1 MLHLTLIQI
10 FNLISSLHFCFNH
23 TSHDLHSV
31 EKVYT
36 HTTSNFLGTYSIS
49 PKSNTTKTPPRTM
62 ELTPTPAPCG
72 RWLPSPI
79 AKGTISGWWRSK
91 RRLSEKCVRRLVDK
105 QQEVNTNRTSWKRQQ
120 RARDVGRDLQMR
132 GKPLGGHQ
140 TWY

>member
-1 MLHLTLIQI
+1 MTLIQI
-10 FNLISSLHFCFNH
+10 LNLIPSLHFCFNH
-23 TSHDLHSV
+23 TSHNLHSV
-31 EKVYT
+31 KKVYP
-36 HTTSNFLGTYSIS
+36 HTTSNFTHAVPHL
-49 PKSNTTKTPPRTM
+49 PKSNTTKTNPRTM

-79 AKGTISGWWRSK
+79 AEGTISGRWRSK

-120 RARDVGRDLQMR
+120 RARDAERDLQMR